1 MLINGLQ
8 QLESEVYLFLL
19 LVLRTPSGAPV
30 CNYRLDLIV
39 ITHLKRQIPHP
50 PFLSPPTKTQ
60 ESAKLRFSQL
70 SCRDRLASSS
80 LFANLLSQL
89 DFLQGGKT
97 VKEEGMK
104 GAVIAAFWDGCSS
117 AVSLYHLCLF

>member
-19 LVLRTPSGAPV
+19 LVLRPPSSAPV

-50 PFLSPPTKTQ
+50 PFLSPPTKTR
-60 ESAKLRFSQL
+60 ESASY
-70 SCRDRLASSS
+70 
-80 LFANLLSQL
+80 
-89 DFLQGGKT
+89 
-97 VKEEGMK
+97 
-104 GAVIAAFWDGCSS
+104 
-117 AVSLYHLCLF
+117 VSLNYLAGIDWLAAELLPVCLPICCLN